1 MSRGRAFEPKER
13 AKLMKISV
21 KQTLSIAAASCLALA
36 GSAVANPPAGAGPGS
51 HGAGISPGNSS
62 FGMSQRS
69 DLHTGPGNSSFGRTT
84 AANARLRSND
94 ADDQEDEDMV
104 RDNAKTKKMK
114 SKKSTTPGNSAF
126 GRSQRVNH
134 LKGSGNSIYGKTTSA
149 NAKMKNA
156 TKRNS
161 HAIDR

>member
-1 MSRGRAFEPKER
+1 
-13 AKLMKISV
+13 MKISV

-36 GSAVANPPAGAGPGS
+36 GSAVAKPPAGAGPG
-51 HGAGISPGNSS
+51 SPGNSS

-69 DLHTGPGNSSFGRTT
+69 DLHTGSGNSAFGRTT
-84 AANARLRSND
+84 AAEARLRSND
-94 ADDQEDEDMV
+94 TDDQEDEDMV
-104 RDNAKTKKMK
+104 RDNAKTKKVK
-114 SKKSTTPGNSAF
+114 SKKSTAPGNSTF

-156 TKRNS
+156 TKKNS

>member
-1 MSRGRAFEPKER
+1 
-13 AKLMKISV
+13 MKISV

-36 GSAVANPPAGAGPGS
+36 GSAVAKPPAGAG
-51 HGAGISPGNSS
+51 PGNSS

-69 DLHTGPGNSSFGRTT
+69 DLHTGSGNSAFGRTT

-94 ADDQEDEDMV
+94 TDDRDDEDLV
-104 RDNAKTKKMK
+104 RDNAKTKKVK
-114 SKKSTTPGNSAF
+114 SKKSTAPGNSAF

-156 TKRNS
+156 SKRNS